1 MGHAHLHP
9 AAARAMAVAA
19 LAGACLA
26 AHAEPGVVFGGGG
39 SGAFIP
45 TDPELP
51 PIMATG
57 SATLLPDGSQIA
69 HINCVAC
76 STDGQPIVVD
86 TWYKRPLLPTLA
98 AAQAFAD
105 FGVLKARSWRTE
117 GSVGDSQPGNPPGT
131 YSYFAQ
137 ATAEWREDLIYTGA
151 TPTWVTMQF
160 TLHAS
165 WNDLGRFAFTVG
177 RDTIG
182 TENVRVIDG
191 VSYINCAGAV
201 QCGSG
206 MFGSGVVQVLGD
218 DSANT
223 SGDVTLAIDHR
234 FQLGADLVDPENPAP
249 PLPFTFVALLRTTS
263 TAPGAEVDAFQTV
276 TLDRILVEPG
286 AQISFASGHF
296 WPVQVVPE
304 PATWLLWL
312 SGLAAGLPLAR
323 RRRAA

>member
-1 MGHAHLHP
+1 MGHSHLHLV
-9 AAARAMAVAA
+9 AARTMAVAA

-26 AHAEPGVVFGGGG
+26 AHAEPGVVFGGGAV
-39 SGAFIP
+39 GAFIP

-57 SATLLPDGSQIA
+57 SSTLLPDGSQIG
-69 HINCVAC
+69 HITCVAC
-76 STDGQPIVVD
+76 TIDGLPIDVD
-86 TWYKRPLLPTLA
+86 TWYKRPNLPTSA

-117 GSVGDSQPGNPPGT
+117 GAVGNAQPGNPPGR

-137 ATAEWREDLIYTGA
+137 ATAEWREDLVYAGT

-160 TLHAS
+160 TLHAR
-165 WNDLGRFAFTVG
+165 WNDLGRFAFTAG

-182 TENVRVIDG
+182 IENVRVIDG
-191 VSYINCAGAV
+191 VSYANCVGPIG
-201 QCGSG
+201 CGSG
-206 MFGSGVVQVLGD
+206 DFGAQVVQVLGND
-218 DSANT
+218 AANT
-223 SGDVTLAIDHR
+223 SGDVTLAIDHL
-234 FQLGADLVDPENPAP
+234 FQLGAVLVDPENPAP